1 MIVIDNKASE
11 IEVKIIEAANKVFL
25 KEGIQGT
32 TMGQIA
38 DEAGISRTSLN
49 YYFRCKKHLVIH
61 VVNGLE
67 NKIVPAVSSLINN
80 EELTILEKIQLF
92 VDEYLSLISK
102 YPMIPNFIFSELS
115 QDPEW
120 FFQALRQ
127 RDLDFEKFI
136 IQMDKEISKGQI
148 NSFTMEELFVNV
160 FGLCAFPVLIKPIL
174 MEFFFQNNK
183 EEIDKFMDLRK
194 NQVKRLINCWLEK

>member
-11 IEVKIIEAANKVFL
+11 IEVKIIEVANKVFL
-25 KEGIQGT
+25 KKGIQGT

-49 YYFRCKKHLVIH
+49 YYFRSKKHLVIH

>member
-25 KEGIQGT
+25 KKGIQGT

-49 YYFRCKKHLVIH
+49 YYFRSKKHLVIH

-67 NKIVPAVSSLINN
+67 NKIAPAVSSLINN

>member
-1 MIVIDNKASE
+1 
-11 IEVKIIEAANKVFL
+11 
-25 KEGIQGT
+25 
-32 TMGQIA
+32 
-38 DEAGISRTSLN
+38 
-49 YYFRCKKHLVIH
+49 
-61 VVNGLE
+61 
-67 NKIVPAVSSLINN
+67 
-80 EELTILEKIQLF
+80 
-92 VDEYLSLISK
+92 
-102 YPMIPNFIFSELS
+102 MIPNFIFSELS

>member
-25 KEGIQGT
+25 KKGIQGT

-49 YYFRCKKHLVIH
+49 YYFRSKKHLVIH